1 MEQLGAAI
9 HRFQDP
15 LEGDGMVLG
24 GIAAHNQ
31 DAVTVFQIDVLVGH
45 RTTAKRLSQSRYGG
59 AVSDPG
65 LAIENLAITSA

>member
-1 MEQLGAAI
+1 
-9 HRFQDP
+9 
-15 LEGDGMVLG
+15 MVLG